1 MENDDGRVVLV
12 DIVGGAQAEVFV
24 GFGSKV
30 GVQQNVLRA
39 FLAHLH
45 VVSTIHCREVDGSR
59 PIASCVY
66 GTQLVA
72 KVAHVAFKVDID
84 RAHLGLLLAA
94 GGSSY

>member
-24 GFGSKV
+24 GLCGKT
-30 GVQQNVLRA
+30 GVQQNVLRT

-45 VVSTIHCREVDGSR
+45 MVSAVHSCEVDGAR
-59 PIASCVY
+59 PIASCVH

-72 KVAHVAFKVDID
+72 VVAHVAFKVDID

-94 GGSSY
+94 CGSSY